1 MDNRERRSAKKRFTK
16 KRFTVAA
23 ILVTAMLLA
32 ACTDRNVSK
41 TEETQPPVLT
51 ENGHEEEQTAP
62 AKTAESVQDVNQ
74 TEQPTGG

>member
-51 ENGHEEEQTAP
+51 ENSPRVGRPNPVPFRTAMR
-62 AKTAESVQDVNQ
+62 KC
-74 TEQPTGG
+74 